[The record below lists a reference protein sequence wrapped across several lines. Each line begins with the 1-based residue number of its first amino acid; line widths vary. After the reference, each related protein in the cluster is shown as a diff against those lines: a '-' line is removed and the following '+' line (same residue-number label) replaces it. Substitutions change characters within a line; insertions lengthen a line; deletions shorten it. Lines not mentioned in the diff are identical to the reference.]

1 VQSREERVAE
11 SPFRVSGG
19 ARGASLFVAE
29 EKKRFSR
36 FSLCHSK
43 PEKKSSRLRKTAL
56 AKRARSRMGNHPGRA
71 FF

>member
-29 EKKRFSR
+29 KKKRFSSR
-36 FSLCHSK
+36 FPLT
-43 PEKKSSRLRKTAL
+43 EKKSSRLRKTAL
-56 AKRARSRMGNHPGRA
+56 TMRARSRMGNHPGRA